1 MSARARACEMKA
13 SSDFWTCH
21 HPFDPLDPLV
31 FLHFSPALFPPP
43 RDRPCWRAA
52 PSPRAPCA
60 AMPPWAH
67 QCTFEEGLRSLR
79 KASASKILELTALA
93 LDEPRASYKGV
104 AGALAH
110 EIKKAKRRHRCVA
123 CVARSGRSAWRGGV
137 LGEWKA
143 LAHCEKESAD
153 VVVQGARVALPRL
166 QAPGARRRLE
176 EQMRQLRPSRASRV
190 PLRAP
195 QRPHTRAHA
204 LRF

>member
-1 MSARARACEMKA
+1 
-13 SSDFWTCH
+13 
-21 HPFDPLDPLV
+21 
-31 FLHFSPALFPPP
+31 
-43 RDRPCWRAA
+43 
-52 PSPRAPCA
+52 
-60 AMPPWAH
+60 MPPWAH
-67 QCTFEEGLRSLR
+67 QSTFEEGLRSLR

-123 CVARSGRSAWRGGV
+123 RGALGGAMRGAGCVGRMEGRCAEKSRARKVLVQRAW
-137 LGEWKA
+137 
-143 LAHCEKESAD
+143 
-153 VVVQGARVALPRL
+153 VALQRL
-166 QAPGARRRLE
+166 QAPGARRRRE
-176 EQMRQLRPSRASRV
+176 EQLRQLRPSRAPRV

>member
-1 MSARARACEMKA
+1 
-13 SSDFWTCH
+13 
-21 HPFDPLDPLV
+21 
-31 FLHFSPALFPPP
+31 
-43 RDRPCWRAA
+43 
-52 PSPRAPCA
+52 
-60 AMPPWAH
+60 MPPWAH
-67 QCTFEEGLRSLR
+67 QSTFEEGLRSLR

-123 CVARSGRSAWRGGV
+123 CVARSGGQCVARGV

-143 LAHCEKESAD
+143 LVKKSRARK
-153 VVVQGARVALPRL
+153 VLVQGAWVALQRL
-166 QAPGARRRLE
+166 QAPGARRLPE
-176 EQMRQLRPSRASRV
+176 EQLWQLRPSRASRV